1 MLTYWLL
8 FLVPAW
14 ASVAASSKPRLTGN
28 AAKAVEPAWLVA
40 GLLLT
45 LLIGSRFRVGGDWFN
60 YEAHYL
66 DMLGAPLSEVLSKD
80 DPSYY
85 LLTWLS
91 GQFGGGVMAVNL
103 VFGALFSWGLVA
115 FCRQQP
121 RPWLALAVAMPYM
134 VTVVAMGYS
143 RQGVALGLAMLGLT
157 GLARG
162 KVLYFVICVALAAT
176 FHKSAVL
183 LVPIA
188 VLATPRGRL
197 WTGLWVGI
205 AAGLLYYLL
214 LADSVD
220 RLIVNYVDAGYQS
233 EGAAVRIAMNVL
245 PAALLLLLRKRF
257 VWPPAERN
265 LWMMLAL
272 LALASVPW
280 LLLSGSSTAVDRL
293 ALYLIP
299 LQLYVLARLPDL
311 LGRGTGRRTWVLAA
325 VAYYGAVLFVWLNFA
340 THAFAW
346 LPYRSYLFE

>member
-8 FLVPAW
+8 FLVPAC
-14 ASVAASSKPRLTGN
+14 ASVAAGASPKIGK
-28 AAKAVEPAWLVA
+28 KALEPSWLLA

-45 LLIGSRFRVGGDWFN
+45 LLIGFRYQVGGDWGN
-60 YEAHYL
+60 YEAHYF
-66 DMLGAPLSEVLSKD
+66 DIMGAPLSEVLSNS
-80 DPSYY
+80 DPGYY

-91 GQFGGGVMAVNL
+91 SEVDGGVYGVNL
-103 VFGALFSWGLVA
+103 VFGALFTWGLVV

-143 RQGVALGLAMLGLT
+143 RQGVALGLAMLGL
-157 GLARG
+157 ARLKEG
-162 KVLYFVICVALAAT
+162 RTLHFVIALALAAT

-183 LVPIA
+183 LVPLAI
-188 VLATPRGRL
+188 LATTRNRW
-197 WTGLWVGI
+197 WTGLWVSISVGV
-205 AAGLLYYLL
+205 LYYVL

-220 RLIVNYVDAGYQS
+220 RLVENYIDAQYQS

-257 VWPPAERN
+257 VWQPAERN
-265 LWMMLAL
+265 LWTMLAL
-272 LALASVPW
+272 LAVASVVW
-280 LLLSGSSTAVDRL
+280 LILSPSSTAVDRV

-299 LQLYVLARLPDL
+299 LQLYVSSRLPDL
-311 LGRGTGRRTWVLAA
+311 LGRSGAKRTWVWA
-325 VAYYGAVLFVWLNFA
+325 VTAYYALVLFVWLNFA

-346 LPYRSYLFE
+346 LPYRFYLFE